1 MPVHRGRWPLAP
13 ADPNRRSPRADERSN
28 PVTRTLPALGLA
40 VAVLC
45 APLSMAGAA
54 PMTFTLDKAH
64 TEVGFDVT
72 HFFTK
77 VHGRF
82 TDFTGTI
89 VADAQNVAASSVQVT
104 IRDSS
109 VFTANEMRDRHL
121 RTADFF
127 WADKYPLITFKST
140 KVVPGKDAKHFQVV
154 GDLTIRGVTKPVTLD
169 AEFLG
174 MGPVGISGK
183 SMGTQ
188 AGFHATTT
196 INRQDFGIV
205 WNKALDQGGMM
216 LADEVTI
223 TLDVAAM
230 STEPPPSATK

>member
-1 MPVHRGRWPLAP
+1 MIRLP
-13 ADPNRRSPRADERSN
+13 SP
-28 PVTRTLPALGLA
+28 
-40 VAVLC
+40 AVL
-45 APLSMAGAA
+45 ALTLVALPFSVASAA
-54 PMTFTLDKAH
+54 TMTFTIDKAH
-64 TEVGFDVT
+64 TEVGFDIT

-82 TDFTGTI
+82 TDFSGTI
-89 VADAQNVAASSVQVT
+89 VADPEKVAASSVEVT

-109 VFTANEMRDRHL
+109 IFTANEMRDRHL
-121 RTADFF
+121 RTPEFF
-127 WADKYPLITFKST
+127 WVEKYPEISFKST
-140 KVVPGKDAKHFQVV
+140 KVVLGKDAKHFQVL
-154 GDLTIRGVTKPVTLD
+154 GDLTIRGVTKPVTLE

-174 MGPVGISGK
+174 MGPVAIGGK

-188 AGFHATTT
+188 AGFQAMTT
-196 INRQDFGIV
+196 ISRKDFGIT

-230 STEPPPSATK
+230 STEPMPAPAK